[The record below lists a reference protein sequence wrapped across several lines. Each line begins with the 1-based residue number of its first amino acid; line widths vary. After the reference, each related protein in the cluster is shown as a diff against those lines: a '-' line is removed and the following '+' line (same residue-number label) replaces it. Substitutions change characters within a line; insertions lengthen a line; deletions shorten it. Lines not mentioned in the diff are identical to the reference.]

1 MMIIL
6 GIIIT
11 IVFIL
16 LIWSIIH
23 DEFYFS
29 DFDMKED
36 FHLELND
43 LLRKAGK
50 YHED

>member
-1 MMIIL
+1 MIIL
-6 GIIIT
+6 AILMTGI
-11 IVFIL
+11 FIL
-16 LIWSIIH
+16 LIWAIIR